1 MKKSWMPTVFGVGA
15 AAGSVMAASGPSE
28 YWKFAGQI
36 ISAACLAGLGITA
49 KQYNVSGGKE

>member
-1 MKKSWMPTVFGVGA
+1 MFGVGA